1 MQVAGTNSC
10 RISLKAMLT
19 VMILKKE
26 NESIFFQ
33 NNRLTACNVKDE
45 KDVTN
50 SLMVFNLLKIV
61 HSFRCKKI

>member
-10 RISLKAMLT
+10 RISLKAMFT

-61 HSFRCKKI
+61 HSFQYKKI